1 MAEMDE
7 PNEAGLLLL
16 SLIAD
21 MKALN
26 LRLAALREV
35 LSEHLGISDAQYD
48 AALAK
53 VTASVDAL
61 QLDAP
66 PPRQH

>member
-1 MAEMDE
+1 MTNDD
-7 PNEAGLLLL
+7 PDLRDVLL

-26 LRLAALREV
+26 LRTGALREV
-35 LSEHLGISDAQYD
+35 LHDHLGISEAQYD

-53 VTASVDAL
+53 VTAAAEL
-61 QLDAP
+61 LE
-66 PPRQH
+66 PPRAKH